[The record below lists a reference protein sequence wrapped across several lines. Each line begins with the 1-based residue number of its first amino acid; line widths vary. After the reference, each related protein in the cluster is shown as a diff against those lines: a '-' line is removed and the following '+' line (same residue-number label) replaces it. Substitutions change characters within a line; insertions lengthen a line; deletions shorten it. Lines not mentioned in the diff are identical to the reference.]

1 MEYTVIG
8 QTSWQTRKFVDEI
21 VKIMERKK
29 MTRVEFARR
38 LGVRPSYVTK
48 ILSGRENM
56 TIRTMESMAG
66 IVGYELVL
74 GIRRMPHGT
83 A

>member
-74 GIRRMPHGT
+74 GIRRMPRGR

>member
-1 MEYTVIG
+1 MEYTTIG

-21 VKIMERKK
+21 IKIMERKK

-56 TIRTMESMAG
+56 TIKTMESMAG

-74 GIRRMPHGT
+74 GIRRLPHGRE
-83 A
+83 